1 MINNYKKQMFLT
13 LLLIFILFC
22 VVFCFIFL
30 LKDNPTKKDNNFDL
44 SVKYLNNIDSVTI
57 ENILPINDIVGKK
70 LDGKGT
76 KEGTQGYLEFTLKSN
91 SSNEVGYKIIVD
103 ADNKSKENIIDDKYI
118 KLYLTDFNDVAYDG
132 YNKNDVP
139 TFLDLFVDENAPSD
153 KILYQGTIDSN
164 KKQYFRL
171 RVWLA
176 NDYILSDTN
185 EEKFSVKLR
194 IEEN

>member
-30 LKDNPTKKDNNFDL
+30 LKDNSTKKDNNFDL

-91 SSNEVGYKIIVD
+91 SSNEVDYKIIVD